1 MSAAPPWGLMTPHLG
16 LPDGL
21 TARSGLCEFSWEQ
34 RRGRGQWEEGGG
46 SNCLVSSETNSWA
59 ERGPHWGWEE
69 AGLSRMESEGH
80 IQGSEARNPGDAS
93 RARNPRCVG
102 PSVGLWQSWYTR
114 VRS

>member
-69 AGLSRMESEGH
+69 ARLSRMESEGH
-80 IQGSEARNPGDAS
+80 VQRSGARNPGDAS
-93 RARNPRCVG
+93 RAGKPRCVG

-114 VRS
+114 VRG